1 MTLTPQ
7 ERQQLIEHSK
17 EKAYNT
23 EQEISVLIKNQ
34 QWFTAVNRIYYAMY
48 YMLSALA
55 LKHGF
60 STSKH
65 TQLIGWFNKH
75 FVKTGKIEHVYTRY
89 IQEAFEK
96 RMKGDYDVL
105 TTFSES
111 EVLDLFEKMKHT
123 LRAIEQ
129 LLS

>member
-1 MTLTPQ
+1 MTLMP
-7 ERQQLIEHSK
+7 EDRQQLIEHSRA
-17 EKAYNT
+17 KAYNI
-23 EQEISVLIKNQ
+23 EQEISCHIQNQ
-34 QWFTAVNRIYYAMY
+34 QLFTAVNRIYYAIY
-48 YMLSALA
+48 YMLPALA
-55 LKHGF
+55 LKHEF

-75 FVKTGKIEHVYTRY
+75 FVKTGKIDAVYTRY

-111 EVLDLFEKMKHT
+111 EVRDLFEKMKHT

-129 LLS
+129 LL

>member
-1 MTLTPQ
+1 
-7 ERQQLIEHSK
+7 
-17 EKAYNT
+17 
-23 EQEISVLIKNQ
+23 
-34 QWFTAVNRIYYAMY
+34 MY

-55 LKHGF
+55 LKHEF

-75 FVKTGKIEHVYTRY
+75 FVKTGKIERVYTQY

-96 RMKGDYDVL
+96 RLKGDYDVL
-105 TTFSES
+105 TTFSEQ
-111 EVLDLFEKMKHT
+111 EVRDLFEKMQQT
-123 LRAIEQ
+123 LQAIEQ